1 TDESEIK
8 PPNDEE
14 KTSPDWDVFGDFN

>member
-1 TDESEIK
+1 DESEIK

>member
-1 TDESEIK
+1 TDESEIT

-14 KTSPDWDVFGDFN
+14 KTSPDWDVFGDFS